1 MQYAKALGAVAAV
14 GAVGVFL
21 LKLLVA
27 AFAPMVMSF
36 LMKTLMIG
44 LAVAAA
50 FFLYRMFRRRR
61 DEMEV

>member
-1 MQYAKALGAVAAV
+1 MRYAKALGAVAAV

-27 AFAPMVMSF
+27 AVAPMVIGV
-36 LMKTLMIG
+36 LTKALMIG

-50 FFLYRMFRRRR
+50 FFLYRVFRRRR

>member
-14 GAVGVFL
+14 GALGVFL

-27 AFAPMVMSF
+27 ALAPVVMSL
-36 LMKTLMIG
+36 LMKALMIG

>member
-27 AFAPMVMSF
+27 AVAPLVIG
-36 LMKTLMIG
+36 LLTKALMIG

>member
-27 AFAPMVMSF
+27 ALAPMVISV
-36 LMKTLMIG
+36 LTKALMIG

-61 DEMEV
+61 DEMEL